1 MSSVYV
7 PDELKERIE
16 FYSRVHG
23 KPMWRVVMDAMTFY
37 EMFYK
42 GKLEDKTGE
51 TKFPE
56 LAKAVWYVI
65 KLSMAVGALKADTNP
80 QRAEMLQRAIKQ
92 VRERLGVDTSLLER
106 AVYDYI
112 QVKLSSDGEKAD
124 PEKAD
129 PDMQRDAEIELTNAL
144 KLVVLDILYNTLTK
158 QATDKQND

>member
-1 MSSVYV
+1 MSTIYV

-16 FYSRVHG
+16 FYSKVHG

-56 LAKAVWYVI
+56 LAKAVWYII
-65 KLSMAVGALKADTNP
+65 KLSMAVGALKADTTP
-80 QRAEMLQRAIKQ
+80 QRAEMLQRVMKQ
-92 VRERLGVDTSLLER
+92 VRERLGVNTSLLER

-112 QVKLSSDGEKAD
+112 QVKLSSDGEKAN
-124 PEKAD
+124 
-129 PDMQRDAEIELTNAL
+129 PDLQKDVEIELTNAL
-144 KLVVLDILYNTLTK
+144 KLVALDILYNALSG
-158 QATDKQND
+158 QNAAKRNS

>member
-56 LAKAVWYVI
+56 LAKVVWYIV
-65 KLSMAVGALKADTNP
+65 KLSMAVGALKADTSP
-80 QRAEMLQRAIKQ
+80 QRAELLQRAIKQ

-106 AVYDYI
+106 ATYDYI
-112 QVKLSSDGEKAD
+112 QAKLSDSGEKAN
-124 PEKAD
+124 
-129 PDMQRDAEIELTNAL
+129 PDLQRDVEVELTNAL
-144 KLVVLDILYNTLTK
+144 KLVVLDMLYNTLTK
-158 QATDKQND
+158 QNAEKQNN

>member
-1 MSSVYV
+1 MSTIYV

-42 GKLEDKTGE
+42 GKLEEKDGE

-56 LAKAVWYVI
+56 LAKVTWYIV
-65 KLSMAVGALKADTNP
+65 KLSIAVGALKADTTP
-80 QRAEMLQRAIKQ
+80 LRAEMLQRAIKQ
-92 VRERLGVDTSLLER
+92 VRERLNTDTSLLER

-112 QVKLSSDGEKAD
+112 HVKLSDSGEKVN
-124 PEKAD
+124 
-129 PDMQRDAEIELTNAL
+129 PDIQRDVEIELTNAL
-144 KLVVLDILYNTLTK
+144 KLTVLDMLHNVLSRQAISRQNT
-158 QATDKQND
+158 

>member
-1 MSSVYV
+1 MSTIYV

-16 FYSRVHG
+16 FYSKVHG

-56 LAKAVWYVI
+56 LAKAVWYII
-65 KLSMAVGALKADTNP
+65 KLSMAVGALKADTTP
-80 QRAEMLQRAIKQ
+80 QRAEMLQRVMKQ
-92 VRERLGVDTSLLER
+92 VRERLGVNTSLLER

-112 QVKLSSDGEKAD
+112 QVKLNSDGEKAN
-124 PEKAD
+124 
-129 PDMQRDAEIELTNAL
+129 PDLQKDVEIELTNAL
-144 KLVVLDILYNTLTK
+144 KLVALDILYNTLSG
-158 QATDKQND
+158 QNAEKRNS

>member
-16 FYSRVHG
+16 FYSKVHG

-42 GKLEDKTGE
+42 GKLEDKTGV

-56 LAKAVWYVI
+56 LAKVTWYVV
-65 KLSMAVGALKADTNP
+65 KLSMAVGALKADTTP
-80 QRAEMLQRAIKQ
+80 RRAEMLQKTIKQ

-112 QVKLSSDGEKAD
+112 QVKLSGDGEKVNQD
-124 PEKAD
+124 LQK
-129 PDMQRDAEIELTNAL
+129 DAEIELTNAL
-144 KLVVLDILYNTLTK
+144 KLIVLDILYNTLTK
-158 QATDKQND
+158 QSTDKQNS

>member
-1 MSSVYV
+1 MSSIYV

-16 FYSRVHG
+16 FYSKVHG

-56 LAKAVWYVI
+56 LAKAVWYIV
-65 KLSMAVGALKADTNP
+65 KLSMAVGALKADTSP
-80 QRAEMLQRAIKQ
+80 QRAEMLQRAVKQ

-112 QVKLSSDGEKAD
+112 QVRLSGDGEKANQD
-124 PEKAD
+124 LQK
-129 PDMQRDAEIELTNAL
+129 DAEIELTNAL
-144 KLVVLDILYNTLTK
+144 KLIVLDILYNTLTK
-158 QATDKQND
+158 QNAERQNS

>member
-1 MSSVYV
+1 MSSIYV

-16 FYSRVHG
+16 FYSKAHS

-56 LAKAVWYVI
+56 LAKAVWYIV
-65 KLSMAVGALKADTNP
+65 KLSMAVGALKADTSP
-80 QRAEMLQRAIKQ
+80 QRAEMLQRAIRQ
-92 VRERLGVDTSLLER
+92 ARERLGVDTSLLER

-112 QVKLSSDGEKAD
+112 QAKLSKDGEKNN
-124 PEKAD
+124 
-129 PDMQRDAEIELTNAL
+129 PDLQRDAEIELTNAL
-144 KLVVLDILYNTLTK
+144 KLVVLDILYNMLTK
-158 QATDKQND
+158 QTTDKQND

>member
-16 FYSRVHG
+16 FYSKVHG

-42 GKLEDKTGE
+42 GKLEDKTGA

-56 LAKAVWYVI
+56 LAKVAWYIV
-65 KLSMAVGALKADTNP
+65 KLSMAVGALKADTSP
-80 QRAEMLQRAIKQ
+80 QRAEMLQKTIKQ

-112 QVKLSSDGEKAD
+112 QVKLSGGGEKANQD
-124 PEKAD
+124 LQKD
-129 PDMQRDAEIELTNAL
+129 VEIELTNAL
-144 KLVVLDILYNTLTK
+144 KLIVLDILYNTLTK
-158 QATDKQND
+158 QSTDKQNS